1 MCEKEVLLMKSNESL
16 FRDQPVWKA
25 IMHVTLPAVFTI
37 LIMIVYNMTDMY
49 FIGQLGDTAKVGAI
63 AAVTPAFSIFNALAT
78 MIGIG
83 GSAAI
88 AKSFGAGDKEKA
100 HILSSLCG
108 WACIISGI
116 IGAAFLIIFT
126 DPLLGLL
133 GATEDMWK
141 DAALY
146 MRMMALGAPFMLFS
160 VGFASLLRAEG
171 AIIDGFRGNLI
182 GTVLNILL
190 DPLFILVFRMG
201 TAGAAI
207 ATALGNF
214 AASLYY
220 LNYVFRKSEILTLK
234 PAYALKEPQAIFH
247 ILMLG
252 LPNALSSIL
261 SGFSSTFGN
270 RLLNPYGSAA
280 LAANGASGKVTLLI
294 TMILMGICMGSQ
306 TLMAYNYGSGN
317 TERLREIMKKLII
330 LTVSFGLVSTVICTL
345 ARHTLISLFLKDAS
359 AAAMGEQ
366 IVVWHLMSGPVIGL
380 FYLGTN
386 FLQASGNA
394 VKATFVSLLRQGI
407 ILIPCLYLM
416 HALLGFT
423 GIAAA
428 HAIADISSAL
438 IAAFIAYRQ
447 YRKFDM

>member
-1 MCEKEVLLMKSNESL
+1 MNTNESL
-16 FRDQPVWKA
+16 FRDQPVWSA
-25 IMHVTLPAVFTI
+25 IMRVTIPSVFTI
-37 LIMIVYNMTDMY
+37 LIMIVYNMTDMF

-63 AAVTPAFSIFNALAT
+63 AAVSPAFSIFNALAT

-88 AKSFGAGDKEKA
+88 AKAFGEGDRTKA
-100 HILSSLCG
+100 RTLSSLAG

-116 IGAAFLIIFT
+116 IGAVSLIVFT
-126 DPLLGLL
+126 DPLLRLL
-133 GATEDMWK
+133 GATEDMWN
-141 DAALY
+141 DAASY
-146 MRMMALGAPFMLFS
+146 MRFMACGAPFMLFS

-171 AIIDGFRGNLI
+171 AIMQGFKGNLL
-182 GTVLNILL
+182 GTLLNMAL
-190 DPLFILVFRMG
+190 DPLFILAFRMG
-201 TAGAAI
+201 TSGAAV
-207 ATALGNF
+207 ATSLGNA
-214 AASLYY
+214 AASAYY
-220 LNYVFRKSEILTLK
+220 LNYVFRKSEILTLN
-234 PAYALKEPQAIFH
+234 PSYALKQPQALFH

-252 LPNALSSIL
+252 LPNALSSLL

-294 TMILMGICMGSQ
+294 TMIQMGICMGAQ

-317 TERLREIMKKLII
+317 TARLKEIMKKLII
-330 LTVSFGLVSTVICTL
+330 LTVSFGLVSTLICTFS
-345 ARHTLISLFLKDAS
+345 RHFLISMFLKDETAC
-359 AAAMGEQ
+359 AMGEQ
-366 IVVWHLMSGPVIGL
+366 IVIWRLVSGPLVGL

-394 VKATFVSLLRQGI
+394 FKATIVSILRQGV

-416 HALLGFT
+416 HMVLGFT

-438 IAAFIAYRQ
+438 IAACIAYMQ
-447 YRKFDM
+447 YKKLAV